1 MVSFSKGASGG
12 RTGSTRDALTAESV
26 WKPYGWL
33 RKALSWPAQDAASA
47 AVPWLVVRCC
57 ELCLFFFFFFL
68 DVAVFKRHSAPR
80 YKKPGSA
87 GGGEVTQL
95 GAVCSAQGMG

>member
-1 MVSFSKGASGG
+1 MSCV
-12 RTGSTRDALTAESV
+12 
-26 WKPYGWL
+26 
-33 RKALSWPAQDAASA
+33 
-47 AVPWLVVRCC
+47 
-57 ELCLFFFFFFL
+57 FFFFFFL